1 MPIVLDACAI
11 IAYLRDEPGAEVV
24 EEALLNNECFVH
36 AINLCEVYRDC
47 LVRDQNLE
55 TADDLLNDIADI
67 GVTCREDMDAPLW
80 KYVAKLKN
88 RTIAYNDCF
97 ALAFTKRLG
106 GVLYTAD
113 HKEFDPVAATG
124 DHSIRFIR

>member
-1 MPIVLDACAI
+1 MLVVLDACAI
-11 IAYLRDEPGAEVV
+11 IAYFRDEPGAKVV
-24 EEALLNNECFVH
+24 EEALLNEECFVH

-47 LVRDQNLE
+47 LARGENPE
-55 TADDLLNDIADI
+55 TADSLLADVADV
-67 GVTCREDMDAPLW
+67 GVTCREDLDAPLW
-80 KYVAKLKN
+80 KHAAKLKN

-113 HKEFDPVAATG
+113 HKEFEPFAASG
-124 DHSIRFIR
+124 DYSIQFIR